1 MALIEVNKNNYEE
14 EVLNYNGKVI
24 IDFNAEWCGP
34 CKMLAPVIEE
44 ISEEKTNIKF
54 VSVNVDM
61 NEELASS
68 FNVMSIP
75 CVVLM
80 ENGKEVKRSIGL
92 VPKVELERFI
102 GE

>member
-34 CKMLAPVIEE
+34 CKMLAPVLEE

-54 VSVNVDM
+54 VSINVDM

>member
-34 CKMLAPVIEE
+34 CKMLAPVLEE

-68 FNVMSIP
+68 FNIMSIP

>member
-1 MALIEVNKNNYEE
+1 MAVLEVNQNNYES

-34 CKMLAPVIEE
+34 CKMLAPVLEE

-54 VSVNVDM
+54 VSINVDM
-61 NEELASS
+61 NEELASK
-68 FNVMSIP
+68 FNIMSIP
-75 CVVLM
+75 CLVAM
-80 ENGKEVKRSIGL
+80 ENGKEVKRSVGL

>member
-14 EVLNYNGKVI
+14 EVLNYKGKVI

-34 CKMLAPVIEE
+34 CKMLAPVLEE

>member
-34 CKMLAPVIEE
+34 CKMLAPVLEE

>member
-1 MALIEVNKNNYEE
+1 MAVLEVNQNNYEA

-34 CKMLAPVIEE
+34 CKMLAPVLEE
-44 ISEEKTNIKF
+44 ISESKTNIKF
-54 VSVNVDM
+54 VSINVDM
-61 NEELASS
+61 NEELASQ
-68 FNVMSIP
+68 FNIMSIP
-75 CVVLM
+75 CLVTM
-80 ENGKEVKRSIGL
+80 ENGKETKRSVGL

>member
-34 CKMLAPVIEE
+34 CKMLAPVLEE

-54 VSVNVDM
+54 VSVNADM

>member
-14 EVLNYNGKVI
+14 EVLKYNGKVI

-34 CKMLAPVIEE
+34 CKMLAPVLEE